1 MYMHDDTV
9 YDPMQSV
16 ASLSLINGKDDT
28 TSHKDDDEI
37 DSLTSL
43 DPLGERIWSIVS
55 ALLKDKSE
63 VTILDILDATDIK
76 ESPVRT
82 RLSLLVKLKHLSC
95 ASGTGRR
102 PTYYFLPQ
110 SQEGLELANPEYV
123 VKALEKAFVLKEK
136 EEKLLTEK
144 IQMLAEKLQA
154 IQIAKTSLQHSIQIL
169 QEEDTFNV

>member
-9 YDPMQSV
+9 DEPMQSV
-16 ASLSLINGKDDT
+16 ASLSLINGNDDT
-28 TSHKDDDEI
+28 TSHKDDEEI
-37 DSLTSL
+37 YNLTSL
-43 DPLGERIWSIVS
+43 DPLGDRIWSIVS
-55 ALLKDKSE
+55 GLLKDKSE
-63 VTILDILDATDIK
+63 ITIQDILEATDIK

-110 SQEGLELANPEYV
+110 SENGLELASPEYV

-144 IQMLAEKLQA
+144 IQILAEKLQA
-154 IQIAKTSLQHSIQIL
+154 IQIAKASLQHSIQIL
-169 QEEDTFNV
+169 QEEDMSNV